1 VREGLRIVAQ
11 RLAGASRLLGVKPQ
25 VVRVAEHA
33 LEDRAGIFQVAAV
46 GAAGVPER
54 LDQPEG
60 AHVEGALVP
69 RQTVGELL
77 GGVPVHAASKD
88 ASLLGPICGL
98 LPTTDPALA
107 EALATALGQ
116 LGDTRVEDEL
126 LRLMSRDSIR
136 VKRSAAAALGN
147 VGTARAVEPLLLITS
162 FPETARNAIRRI
174 QARLEDAEA
183 GRLSV
188 AAQEPPVG
196 GLSVALEEGALSV
209 ASGGPPDVPNGNL
222 QSVPA
227 GRGPVEE

>member
-1 VREGLRIVAQ
+1 VQSA
-11 RLAGASRLLGVKPQ
+11 
-25 VVRVAEHA
+25 
-33 LEDRAGIFQVAAV
+33 
-46 GAAGVPER
+46 
-54 LDQPEG
+54 
-60 AHVEGALVP
+60 
-69 RQTVGELL
+69 
-77 GGVPVHAASKD
+77 AASKD

-107 EALATALGQ
+107 EALPTALGQ
-116 LGDTRVEDEL
+116 LGDVRVEDEL

-162 FPETARNAIRRI
+162 FPETERNAIRRI

-222 QSVPA
+222 QGVPA
-227 GRGPVEE
+227 GRVSGREVIRPSCPRNFSQRKQATSVEVAYVFCAVHPARLEYRADDRRYGDKLKLLMQPSAWL